1 MLKDAQTPV
10 LLTQQRLVE
19 GLPAHNAQTICL
31 DTAWE
36 IIAQESEENPAS
48 GMTAENLAYVIYT
61 SGSTGKPKGV
71 QITHQN
77 LVHSTNARI
86 TYYQEPVTSF
96 LLLSSFAFD
105 SSVAGIFWTLCQEAF
120 FTFPGRFT
128 AGSAKTHRVDRPTS
142 RFTFIKPSFS
152 VCPDLGTGK
161 PQQLVSLHCRHCRG
175 WGLCKRVG

>member
-10 LLTQQRLVE
+10 LLTAAASGRLTSTQRTDDLL
-19 GLPAHNAQTICL
+19 GYSL
-31 DTAWE
+31 E

-77 LVHSTNARI
+77 LVHSNARI

-96 LLLSSFAFD
+96 LLPHL
-105 SSVAGIFWTLCQEAF
+105 
-120 FTFPGRFT
+120 
-128 AGSAKTHRVDRPTS
+128 
-142 RFTFIKPSFS
+142 PSI
-152 VCPDLGTGK
+152 V
-161 PQQLVSLHCRHCRG
+161 Q
-175 WGLCKRVG
+175 

>member
-1 MLKDAQTPV
+1 
-10 LLTQQRLVE
+10 
-19 GLPAHNAQTICL
+19 
-31 DTAWE
+31 
-36 IIAQESEENPAS
+36 
-48 GMTAENLAYVIYT
+48 MTAENLAYVIYT

-105 SSVAGIFWTLCQEAF
+105 SSVAGIFWTLCQGGILYL
-120 FTFPGRFT
+120 PRKVY
-128 AGSAKTHRVDRPTS
+128 GSAKTHRVDSTS

-152 VCPDLGTGK
+152 VCPDFGTGK
-161 PQQLVSLHCRHCRG
+161 TRTMFHFCTVIVAGEACARELVKRHFDLAETSLFEYGPTEGTVWSSVYNCCSEKLNVRIRA
-175 WGLCKRVG
+175 LR

>member
-1 MLKDAQTPV
+1 MVSILGILKAGGAY
-10 LLTQQRLVE
+10 LLTRPRISTRAVELHVERCPNASVIDQQRLVE

-96 LLLSSFAFD
+96 LLLP
-105 SSVAGIFWTLCQEAF
+105 ICL
-120 FTFPGRFT
+120 R
-128 AGSAKTHRVDRPTS
+128 
-142 RFTFIKPSFS
+142 
-152 VCPDLGTGK
+152 
-161 PQQLVSLHCRHCRG
+161 
-175 WGLCKRVG
+175 